1 MVEATGAAFVHP
13 YDDLM
18 VMAGQATVA
27 AEFLEQVPE
36 LDAILCP
43 VGGGGLLSG
52 TAVAAKT
59 LRPGIRIIGVE
70 PEGADDAARSLR
82 AGELVPAMQPKTIA
96 DGLRG
101 ALAAAHLRRDPG
113 ARG

>member
-1 MVEATGAAFVHP
+1 MPENTPQAKRAAVARYGGEITYCAATITAREAAARAVVEATGAAFVHP

-27 AEFLEQVPE
+27 AELLEQVPE

-59 LRPGIRIIGVE
+59 LRPGIR
-70 PEGADDAARSLR
+70 DHR
-82 AGELVPAMQPKTIA
+82 
-96 DGLRG
+96 RG
-101 ALAAAHLRRDPG
+101 TSGR
-113 ARG
+113 